1 MNLMST
7 YTLNQLIGS
16 PVTNVSS
23 YFSANPTTVYNTRS
37 YERNE
42 EASFA
47 GVFCLA
53 IPIIFTYF
61 CIASNTLYDAMNIY
75 VNIMVTGGL
84 IFRVIAFNWVGN
96 IAREQNRSENSW
108 QIISMIFPSLTLL
121 ILGFTQQL
129 APQQQVQQR
138 HETIVHETV
147 STPAIILQGKMEH
160 QETEDQ
166 LLRKAS

>member
-7 YTLNQLIGS
+7 YTLNHLIGS

-23 YFSANPTTVYNTRS
+23 YFSATPTKVFNART

-53 IPIIFTYF
+53 TPLIFTYF
-61 CIASNTLYDAMNIY
+61 CIASNALYDAMNIY
-75 VNIMVTGGL
+75 MNIMVTGGL

-96 IAREQNRSENSW
+96 IAREQNRSASGW
-108 QIISMIFPSLTLL
+108 QTISMIFPSITL
-121 ILGFTQQL
+121 ITLGFTQQL
-129 APQQQVQQR
+129 APQQKIQQV
-138 HETIVHETV
+138 HETIVHDTV
-147 STPAIILQGKMEH
+147 STPAIILQGKMDN
-160 QETEDQ
+160 QDADDQ

>member
-16 PVTNVSS
+16 PINNVSS
-23 YFSANPTTVYNTRS
+23 YFSATPS

-53 IPIIFTYF
+53 TPIIFTYF
-61 CIASNTLYDAMNIY
+61 CLASNALYDAMNIY
-75 VNIMVTGGL
+75 LNIMITGGL

-96 IAREQNRSENSW
+96 IAREQNRSESSW
-108 QIISMIFPSLTLL
+108 QFISMIFPSITL
-121 ILGFTQQL
+121 ITLGFTQQL
-129 APQQQVQQR
+129 APQQQVQQVQ
-138 HETIVHETV
+138 EVIVQETV
-147 STPAIILQGKMEH
+147 STPAIILQANVEM
-160 QETEDQ
+160 QESEDQ

>member
-1 MNLMST
+1 MST

-23 YFSANPTTVYNTRS
+23 YFSAAPTKVYNASS

-53 IPIIFTYF
+53 TPILFTYF
-61 CIASNTLYDAMNIY
+61 CIASNALYDAFNIY
-75 VNIMVTGGL
+75 LNIMITGGL
-84 IFRVIAFNWVGN
+84 IFRAIAYNWVGN
-96 IAREQNRSENSW
+96 IAREQNRSESSW
-108 QIISMIFPSLTLL
+108 QIISMIFPSITL
-121 ILGFTQQL
+121 IVLGFTQQL
-129 APQQQVQQR
+129 APQQQVQLV
-138 HETIVHETV
+138 HEVIVHETV
-147 STPAIILQGKMEH
+147 STPAIILQGNMEK
-160 QETEDQ
+160 EESEDQ